1 MLLAI
6 KILLS
11 QYSKTWTTLLYCLG
25 EFFCITFYSRPH
37 SGWLF
42 GLLFEQT
49 SLKALIRKTCKQLLV
64 YRFKCWHLFIFPG
77 SFPPS
82 IFSASEL
89 NFRVRYG
96 NGWTLAAI
104 NTNCLAPIV
113 GLEPTTLRLTVWC
126 SLISIIFHTSINFQ
140 KCLKTRGFWMTYKI
154 NNVYYLTY
162 VYRFCSQFC
171 SQNNFRDFKLEP
183 MTIRKIHL
191 CSYIN

>member
-1 MLLAI
+1 MCEKGHKWARRRFESKKCWKSAVCIYKTII
-6 KILLS
+6 KKS
-11 QYSKTWTTLLYCLG
+11 FQKT
-25 EFFCITFYSRPH
+25 
-37 SGWLF
+37 
-42 GLLFEQT
+42 
-49 SLKALIRKTCKQLLV
+49 RKTPNLSG
-64 YRFKCWHLFIFPG
+64 FHGMHLFLHAFM
-77 SFPPS
+77 
-82 IFSASEL
+82 
-89 NFRVRYG
+89 
-96 NGWTLAAI
+96 
-104 NTNCLAPIV
+104 APIV

-183 MTIRKIHL
+183 MTIRKIHM